1 MPDSCRG
8 CNIILNLTRSKPAQN
23 GLKTDR
29 LERSDC
35 KIREATGVQI
45 CAVVSVPGV
54 WAASAAEAGPRADAG
69 ATPLAATWRH
79 QVSRDRWPCTVYSAV
94 QCCVQYTPG
103 HQSASELSPS
113 GTESPHPVTA
123 VSTRTSAAADVSY
136 VISCARGL
144 VTAARVSHLAPCHV
158 SMATMVSGPVAE
170 CKDTSKAESSSMYPP
185 EWWWAERQASGY

>member
-29 LERSDC
+29 LEKSDC

-45 CAVVSVPGV
+45 CAVVSVPSV

-79 QVSRDRWPCTVYSAV
+79 QVSRDRWPCTVYSV
-94 QCCVQYTPG
+94 QCCTGVYSTHPATSR
-103 HQSASELSPS
+103 HPSSPRAARSLHILSPQSAP
-113 GTESPHPVTA
+113 
-123 VSTRTSAAADVSY
+123 
-136 VISCARGL
+136 
-144 VTAARVSHLAPCHV
+144 
-158 SMATMVSGPVAE
+158 GP
-170 CKDTSKAESSSMYPP
+170 
-185 EWWWAERQASGY
+185 RQRQTCPM

>member
-1 MPDSCRG
+1 MAAPGEPGQVAVYS
-8 CNIILNLTRSKPAQN
+8 
-23 GLKTDR
+23 
-29 LERSDC
+29 
-35 KIREATGVQI
+35 VQ
-45 CAVVSVPGV
+45 
-54 WAASAAEAGPRADAG
+54 
-69 ATPLAATWRH
+69 
-79 QVSRDRWPCTVYSAV
+79 YSAV

-158 SMATMVSGPVAE
+158 SRVHGYDGV
-170 CKDTSKAESSSMYPP
+170 
-185 EWWWAERQASGY
+185 WAGSRVQGHLQGGVQLDVPARVVVGGETGE